1 MTENQFKQIADTGDI
16 ILFRSNQ
23 PISSVTRVYS
33 ASHFDHV
40 AMVLKFETDP
50 DEVYLL
56 EATGNLGVA
65 INRWSF
71 LREHIGKRKFY
82 DKLVHRHLNFER
94 GNSMIEL
101 LEKFL
106 SQSVGQ
112 SYGLSAG
119 KLLR

>member
-1 MTENQFKQIADTGDI
+1 MT
-16 ILFRSNQ
+16 RM
-23 PISSVTRVYS
+23 YS

-71 LREHIGKRKFY
+71 LREHIGAGKFY
-82 DKLVHRHLNFER
+82 DKLVHRHLNFDR
-94 GNSMIEL
+94 GNTMIEM

-106 SQSVGQ
+106 S
-112 SYGLSAG
+112 
-119 KLLR
+119 